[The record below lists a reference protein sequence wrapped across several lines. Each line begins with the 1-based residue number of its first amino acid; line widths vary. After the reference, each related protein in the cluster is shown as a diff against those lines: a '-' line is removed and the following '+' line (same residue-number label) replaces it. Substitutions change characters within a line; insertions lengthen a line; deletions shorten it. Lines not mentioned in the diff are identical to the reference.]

1 MSKQLFDALSNG
13 ELEMVLKQ
21 LNTGIDINTR
31 GNLGETPLITAA
43 RLGHKQI
50 VNYLLQKGAD
60 PEIKDFDGITAL
72 FLAIRNRN
80 TAIIYEIAKHLQNQ
94 TSLDDGFFYSI
105 AVGYLPITKTLIDC
119 GANINAI
126 NANTGRTCVMD
137 AISCKNYEMLE
148 FFLQQAVGCNMPNK
162 YGCTPL
168 MLAVL
173 LHDSNA
179 MSTLIKTGANVHAKD
194 VEGRTALDLAKN
206 YQDKKILILLKNA
219 S

>member
-80 TAIIYEIAKHLQNQ
+80 TAIIYEIANAVALAAKKAGFEVKVKAEK
-94 TSLDDGFFYSI
+94 SGKVKSFLDEASI
-105 AVGYLPITKTLIDC
+105 DK
-119 GANINAI
+119 
-126 NANTGRTCVMD
+126 CVKNK
-137 AISCKNYEMLE
+137 ISSK
-148 FFLQQAVGCNMPNK
+148 GIRK
-162 YGCTPL
+162 
-168 MLAVL
+168 
-173 LHDSNA
+173 
-179 MSTLIKTGANVHAKD
+179 
-194 VEGRTALDLAKN
+194 
-206 YQDKKILILLKNA
+206 
-219 S
+219 